1 MEKGEAMEELL
12 VTKIQRFSTHDG
24 PGVRTVV
31 FLKGCPLRCKW
42 CHNPETQSG
51 RPQLFFSPQ
60 SCIGCGACTAVC
72 PTGAHKLDVDVGHR
86 FDVSKCGGC
95 LRCTRVCPTGAAE
108 PVGVAMRVEQII
120 EQALRDQAFYGKD
133 GGLTL
138 SGGEP
143 MLQAEGCLALL
154 RAAKEAGLSTA
165 IETCGYFAE
174 NDVPELV
181 AQTDLLLWDFKDSN
195 AARHKA
201 YTGVSN
207 ERILHNLFLA
217 DQSAQQ
223 IVLRCIMVKGVNMD
237 EEHYNA
243 IAQVQRELRS
253 CIGVELIPYHA
264 YGGSKMAQLGY
275 SDNGNKDWIPDAAA
289 LRTAKETLE
298 RLGCVV
304 IG

>member
-1 MEKGEAMEELL
+1 MELL

-51 RPQLFFSPQ
+51 RPQLFISPQ
-60 SCIGCGACTAVC
+60 SCIGCGACAAVC
-72 PTGAHKLDVDVGHR
+72 PTGAHKLDADGGRR

-120 EQALRDQAFYGKD
+120 EQALRDRAFYGKD

-165 IETCGYFAE
+165 VETCGYFAE
-174 NDVPELV
+174 NDVPEL
-181 AQTDLLLWDFKDSN
+181 AARADLLLWDFKDSN

-207 ERILHNLFLA
+207 ERILHNLSLA
-217 DQSAQQ
+217 DQSARQL
-223 IVLRCIMVKGVNMD
+223 VLRCIMVKGVNMD

-275 SDNGNKDWIPDAAA
+275 CDNGNKDWIPDAAA
-289 LRTAKETLE
+289 LRAAKETLE

-304 IG
+304 IA

>member
-1 MEKGEAMEELL
+1 MELL

-42 CHNPETQSG
+42 CHNPETQLD

-60 SCIGCGACTAVC
+60 SCIGCSACIAAC
-72 PTGAHKLDVDVGHR
+72 PTGAHQSNTDGSHR
-86 FDVSKCGGC
+86 FNVSKCCGC
-95 LRCTRVCPTGAAE
+95 LRCTRVCPTGASE
-108 PVGVAMRVEQII
+108 PVGVAMQVEQII
-120 EQALRDQAFYGKD
+120 EQVLRDRAFYGKD
-133 GGLTL
+133 GGLTV

-143 MLQAEGCLALL
+143 MRQAEGCLALL

-165 IETCGYFAE
+165 VETCGHFAE
-174 NDVPELV
+174 QYVSEL
-181 AQTDLLLWDFKDSN
+181 AARADLLLWDFKDGN
-195 AARHKA
+195 TARHMA

-207 ERILHNLFLA
+207 ERILRNLYLA
-217 DQSAQQ
+217 GQSARQ

-243 IAQVQRELRS
+243 IARVRQKLRA
-253 CIGVELIPYHA
+253 CTGVELIPYHA

-275 SDNGNKDWIPDAAA
+275 RDNGNKDWIPGEQA
-289 LRTAKETLE
+289 LREAKAALE

>member
-1 MEKGEAMEELL
+1 MELL

-42 CHNPETQSG
+42 CHNPETQSD

-60 SCIGCGACTAVC
+60 SCIGCGVCAAVC
-72 PTGAHKLDVDVGHR
+72 PTGAHKLDVDGGRR

-95 LRCTRVCPTGAAE
+95 LRCTRGCPTGAAE

-120 EQALRDQAFYGKD
+120 EQALRDRAFYGKD

-165 IETCGYFAE
+165 VETCGYFAE
-174 NDVPELV
+174 NDVPEL
-181 AQTDLLLWDFKDSN
+181 AARADLLLWDFKDSN

-207 ERILHNLFLA
+207 ERILHNLSLA
-217 DQSAQQ
+217 DQSARQL
-223 IVLRCIMVKGVNMD
+223 VLRCIMVKGVNMD
-237 EEHYNA
+237 EEHYTA

-275 SDNGNKDWIPDAAA
+275 CDNGNKDWIPDAAA
-289 LRTAKETLE
+289 LRAAKETLE